1 MCIMKNILFAGLML
15 FFSCMK
21 GEAQSGAKKN
31 SRSFLNILCFQQE
44 MIM

>member
-21 GEAQSGAKKN
+21 GEAAVRCKKKIPGV
-31 SRSFLNILCFQQE
+31 S
-44 MIM
+44 